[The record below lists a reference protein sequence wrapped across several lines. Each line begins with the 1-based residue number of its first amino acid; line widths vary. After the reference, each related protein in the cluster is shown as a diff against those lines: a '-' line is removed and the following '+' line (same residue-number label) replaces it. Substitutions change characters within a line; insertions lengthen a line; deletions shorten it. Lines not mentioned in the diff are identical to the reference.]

1 MDTLFDFYKG
11 VADFAQRHRMIDNF
25 KVITSPRD
33 ISALNFD
40 SRTLFLSV
48 ESSGIN
54 HKSNVLQYSVYAY
67 VVDKCIANDDASL
80 ILTIQENIF
89 VLSQLQDFILETHDV
104 NFDEI
109 KIAQAPN
116 TDYTQSAAFCV
127 FTIDMDKM
135 ITCDSANVTNPGFTG
150 VWAQFDEYSFKSIN
164 EQLGD
169 SFKPD
174 LGDAYISNTISRYQ
188 VGNEYEFLDIEN
200 YQIRLLSAYQN
211 VPFTY
216 ELYMVML
223 GRIPLTVGDPFP
235 NNTVVLETG
244 SFVTSSVEGQSKLL
258 SNKTIGDY
266 FNENLIAWAQP
277 YPKLLGIKINGD
289 TQAQVGIAQI
299 NYSTGVYLY

>member
-11 VADFAQRHRMIDNF
+11 IADFAQRHRMINNF

-33 ISALNFD
+33 ISTLNFD
-40 SRTLFLSV
+40 NRTLFLSI
-48 ESSGIN
+48 EQSGIN
-54 HKSNVLQYSVYAY
+54 HKSNVLRYSVYAY
-67 VVDKCIANDDASL
+67 VVDKCIADNDDSL
-80 ILTIQENIF
+80 ILTIQENVF
-89 VLSQLQDFILETHDV
+89 VLSQLQDFILESHDV
-104 NFDEI
+104 DFEDI

-116 TDYTQSAAFCV
+116 TDYTQSAAFCM

-135 ITCDSANVTNPGFTG
+135 ITCNASNVINPGFTG
-150 VWAQFDEYSFKSIN
+150 VWSQFNQYSSKSIN

-174 LGDAYISNTISRYQ
+174 LGDAYIADTISRVQ

-200 YQIRLLSAYQN
+200 FQIRLVSAYKD

-216 ELYMVML
+216 ELHMVML
-223 GRIPLTVGDPFP
+223 GRIPITVGDPFP
-235 NNTVVLETG
+235 NNTVILETG
-244 SFVTSSVEGQSKLL
+244 SFVTPSVAGQSKLL

-266 FNENLIAWAQP
+266 FSENLIAWAQP